1 MNKYEPKDDF
11 IPSAVAS
18 PTSDDCDSGS
28 DGRVFALF
36 LNFTSLIFLPSKL
49 SVTECLD
56 VQRFVCG
63 SISGT

>member
-1 MNKYEPKDDF
+1 MNKHELKVDF

-18 PTSDDCDSGS
+18 ATSDECDSGS
-28 DGRVFALF
+28 DGGVFALF

-49 SVTECLD
+49 SVTEGLD